1 MNNLNRTNKSINYS
15 IVRIIA
21 DDIDFNWNIPYNVN
35 EPKKGQGTGFFID
48 SQYILTC
55 CHVVCNSKNVYI
67 EIPSKDSNKY
77 FCNIISICPFYD
89 IALLKTIDYK
99 SKYYLKLGNSQNIK
113 IGSKV
118 EVVGYPVSKKNK
130 NNSNNLKFTS
140 GIISGQ
146 QDKYIQT
153 DSSINPGN
161 SGGPLFCNNKV
172 IGINTSKLVGANLE
186 NIGFSVPIHYYN
198 LIKKDMFENKIVF
211 RPHLL
216 IEYNNTNEEIIKELT
231 NGKINK
237 GIVISKIYDES
248 ILKKSNL
255 TKNSILTKINNYTI
269 DCYGFV
275 NKKWLNTNLNINT
288 ILNEFKNNQKIT
300 ITYYNYNIK
309 NKCTIQLKP
318 FESSLRIFYPI
329 FEKIDYIVI
338 AGMIIMNLTKNHLD
352 KDNIKLN
359 CYFINKENKYDKPA
373 LIISNIF
380 PNTNINILNNIKQND
395 IITKVN
401 NKNVHNLET
410 LKKALK
416 HNLIINKK
424 EYILIENID
433 EKSVLLSKDDI
444 IKENLKY
451 SEIYKYSVYK
461 NK

>member
-216 IEYNNTNEEIIKELT
+216 IEYNNTNEQIIKELT

-410 LKKALK
+410 LKNALK

>member
-1 MNNLNRTNKSINYS
+1 MNHLNRTNKSIHYS

-89 IALLKTIDYK
+89 IALLKTVDYK
-99 SKYYLKLGNSQNIK
+99 SKYHLNIGNSQTIK

-118 EVVGYPVSKKNK
+118 EVIGYPVSKKNK
-130 NNSNNLKFTS
+130 NTPNNLKFTS

-153 DSSINPGN
+153 DSTINPGN

-172 IGINTSKLVGANLE
+172 IGINTSKLVGADLD
-186 NIGFSVPIHYYN
+186 NIGFSVPIHYYH

-216 IEYNNTNEEIIKELT
+216 IEYNNTNEEIIKELS
-231 NGKINK
+231 NGKIKK
-237 GIVISKIYDES
+237 GIIISKVYDES
-248 ILKKSNL
+248 ILKKSSI
-255 TKNSILTKINNYTI
+255 TKDSILTKINNYTI

-300 ITYYNYNIK
+300 ITYYNNEIK

-338 AGMIIMNLTKNHLD
+338 AGMIFMNLTKNHTN
-352 KDNIKLN
+352 KNTEKLN
-359 CYFINKENKYDKPA
+359 CYFNDKKNKYDKPA
-373 LIISNIF
+373 LIVSNIF
-380 PNTNINILNNIKQND
+380 PNTQANIFNNISQFD

-401 NKNVHNLET
+401 NKDVHNIYT
-410 LKKALK
+410 LKNALK
-416 HNLIINKK
+416 HNLMIHKK
-424 EYILIENID
+424 EYISIEND
-433 EKSVLLSKDDI
+433 EGKSVLLLYENI
-444 IKENLKY
+444 VKENLKY